1 MRAAMSLLGMM
12 RASRLRPD
20 VRTYTTLMQ
29 GWIELKNMD
38 RAMDLFKQM
47 KTNRRVRPDTVT
59 YTLLISGWA
68 REMRR
73 MDMAEKVM
81 QDLMNDRNASPDTRT
96 FDALING
103 YRCLFREDRTW
114 RAERM
119 YFWLSKMRDLRLQ
132 PSHHTVKHFTKMSLY
147 FPAVDEPFWT
157 TDFGMPSSLII
168 MVIVVKSIFFIHNTS
183 LIYT

>member
-1 MRAAMSLLGMM
+1 MGRVAMSLLETM
-12 RASRLRPD
+12 RRTGLRPD

-47 KTNRRVRPDTVT
+47 KRDKRVRPTIVT

-81 QDLMNDRNASPDTRT
+81 QDLMNDRDVSPNTRT
-96 FDALING
+96 LNTLISG
-103 YRCLFREDRTW
+103 YLYIRGDRQY
-114 RAERM
+114 RSERM
-119 YFWLSKMRDLRLQ
+119 YFWLCRMRDLKLQ
-132 PSHHTVKHFTKMSLY
+132 PDRHTVKHFTKMNLF

-157 TDFGMPSSLII
+157 TDFGMP
-168 MVIVVKSIFFIHNTS
+168 FDPRRHGRHRR
-183 LIYT
+183 

>member
-1 MRAAMSLLGMM
+1 MRAAMSLLETM
-12 RASRLRPD
+12 RLTGLRPN

-47 KTNRRVRPDTVT
+47 KRDKRVRPTIVT
-59 YTLLISGWA
+59 YTLLISGWS

-81 QDLMNDRNASPDTRT
+81 QDLMNDPHVFPCLRT
-96 FDALING
+96 FGALING
-103 YRCLFREDRTW
+103 YNHLLHQSRNW

-119 YFWLSKMRDLRLQ
+119 YFWLCKMRDMNIK
-132 PSHHTVKHFTKMSLY
+132 PNHHIAKHFKQMNLY
-147 FPAVDEPFWT
+147 LPAVDEPFWT
-157 TDFGMPSSLII
+157 TDFGMP
-168 MVIVVKSIFFIHNTS
+168 FDPRRHGRRRR
-183 LIYT
+183 

>member
-1 MRAAMSLLGMM
+1 MRAAMSLLEMM
-12 RASRLRPD
+12 RTSGLRPD
-20 VRTYTTLMQ
+20 DRTYNTLIQ

-47 KTNRRVRPDTVT
+47 KGNKRVRPTIVT

-68 REMRR
+68 RQMRR

-81 QDLMNDRNASPDTRT
+81 QDLMNDRNVSPNERT
-96 FDALING
+96 FCALIKG
-103 YRCLFREDRTW
+103 YGVLFRKNRNW

-119 YFWLSKMRDLRLQ
+119 YFWLCRMRDLRIKPNQ
-132 PSHHTVKHFTKMSLY
+132 HTVKPFTKMQLY

-157 TDFGMPSSLII
+157 TDFGMP
-168 MVIVVKSIFFIHNTS
+168 FDPRRHGRRC
-183 LIYT
+183 